1 MLNDNLVVQCESYK
15 GAQRREKSIRVTFKL
30 YYFGTFGGERGAF
43 RLECKLGELAI
54 ATEVNE
60 ANRGINRCEPG
71 DVEPDFGE
79 PGKE

>member
-1 MLNDNLVVQCESYK
+1 MRKLQEVQ
-15 GAQRREKSIRVTFKL
+15 RIEKSMRPTFRL
-30 YYFGTFGGERGAF
+30 DYFCTLGGDRGAF
-43 RLECKLGELAI
+43 KLECKLGELAI

-60 ANRGINRCEPG
+60 ANRGIKRCELG